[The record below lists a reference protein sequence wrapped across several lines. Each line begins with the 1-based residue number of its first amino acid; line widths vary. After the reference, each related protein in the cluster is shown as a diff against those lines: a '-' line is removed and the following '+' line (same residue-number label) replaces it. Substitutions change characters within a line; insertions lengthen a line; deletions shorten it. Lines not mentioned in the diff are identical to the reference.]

1 MRMTKK
7 TTTQSRELSKGLR
20 PGGGID
26 QVHEEGPLVFLAR
39 HEVEEC
45 RNFLVFAHHAVQ
57 GTAGAAPL
65 GVPVPELM
73 EDLEWDQYDLH
84 QARLLPSPAPREL
97 RRSGATRAAEA
108 RRQHPA
114 GPARQAKGHPEK
126 GDYSEDTRS

>member
-108 RRQHPA
+108 RRQRPA